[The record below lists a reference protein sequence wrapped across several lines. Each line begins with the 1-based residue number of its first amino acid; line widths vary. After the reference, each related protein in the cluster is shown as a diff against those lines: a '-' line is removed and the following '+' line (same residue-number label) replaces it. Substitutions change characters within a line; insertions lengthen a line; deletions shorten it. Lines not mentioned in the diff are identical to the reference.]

1 MLSKWAWDT
10 IVFDDYDYGYKER
23 IEVANVFGAIFV
35 NVFTIPI
42 DILLSPL
49 EIIALILYFI
59 IRRR

>member
-10 IVFDDYDYGYKER
+10 IVFDDYDYGYEER
-23 IEVANVFGAIFV
+23 IEVGNIFFAIFL
-35 NVFTIPI
+35 NVFTIPV

-49 EIIALILYFI
+49 ETIALILYFI